1 MNSAVAATVFA
12 VVFAAEVPDKTA
24 FASLVLGTR
33 FRPIYVF
40 VGVALAFAVHAV
52 VAVAAGSLFAAL
64 PHRLV
69 DVIVGVV
76 FFFGAAVLIL
86 RRAEPPDAPAAR
98 RAARSSFAKAAAVS
112 FAVILV
118 AEFGDIT
125 QIIVANLAAK
135 YHDPAAVAVGA
146 VLALWAAAGI
156 AIIGGR
162 GLLRVVP
169 LTLIARLAAAVMAVL
184 GVISIVNAANA

>member
-1 MNSAVAATVFA
+1 MNTAVAATVFA

-24 FASLVLGTR
+24 FASLVLATR

-40 VGVALAFAVHAV
+40 VGVAAAFAVHAA

-64 PHRLV
+64 PDQLV
-69 DVIVGVV
+69 EVFVGAV
-76 FFFGAAVLIL
+76 FFFGAAVLLL
-86 RRAEPPDAPAAR
+86 RRAEPAQEPDARP
-98 RAARSSFAKAAAVS
+98 ARSSFAKAAAVS

-125 QIIVANLAAK
+125 QILVANLAAR
-135 YHDPAAVAVGA
+135 YHDPSAVAVGA

-156 AIIGGR
+156 AILGGR
-162 GLLRVVP
+162 GLMRVVP
-169 LTLIARLAAAVMAVL
+169 LTLIARLAAAVMTVL
-184 GVISIVNAANA
+184 GVISIVSAANA

>member
-1 MNSAVAATVFA
+1 M
-12 VVFAAEVPDKTA
+12 
-24 FASLVLGTR
+24 
-33 FRPIYVF
+33 
-40 VGVALAFAVHAV
+40 
-52 VAVAAGSLFAAL
+52 
-64 PHRLV
+64 
-69 DVIVGVV
+69 V